1 MKLQMCIFNKFLSV
15 VSVMAALGVTM
26 PAHALIDTTG
36 CDDENNLYVNPDL
49 ALCSTHVYNIGL
61 TKNPD
66 DSAHKQMIKDVVA
79 LKTTLITQQMYSQY
93 EILETTVKRLKTQL
107 EKQVL
112 LDRLK
117 AVSAAANGGSPNDST
132 SGSGTN
138 GNDRNNPIGEN
149 CMTKTTQLNVI
160 ECLQNHI
167 VLMDNTSDAGNV
179 RRQLNTDI
187 EVAKTWGIIEQKDLD
202 EDANKTCST
211 NLSAQQKSVK
221 ACINWFRAKISI
233 KKDNMNKPNN
243 QQRNQGGWGQ

>member
-1 MKLQMCIFNKFLSV
+1 MCIFNKFLSV
-15 VSVMAALGVTM
+15 ASIVAALGIVM
-26 PAHALIDTTG
+26 PAYAVIDNTG
-36 CDDENNLYVNPDL
+36 CDDENKLYINPDL

-61 TKNPD
+61 TQNPD
-66 DSAHKQMIKDVVA
+66 DSAHKQMVKDVVA

-117 AVSAAANGGSPNDST
+117 AVSAAANGGSTNDSD
-132 SGSGTN
+132 SNKGTT
-138 GNDRNNPIGEN
+138 NDKQNPIGEN
-149 CMTKTTQLNVI
+149 CMNKTTQLNVI

-167 VLMDNTSDAGNV
+167 VLMDNANDAGNV

-202 EDANKTCST
+202 EDTNKTCST
-211 NLSAQQKSVK
+211 GLSTQQKSVK

-233 KKDNMNKPNN
+233 KKDNMNKSNN
-243 QQRNQGGWGQ
+243 QSRNQGGWGQ